1 MSCVRR
7 LWKRRNNLSARL
19 TRTYALLFAAT
30 TLVLSLCVF
39 VTSVHFL
46 LNRRRTELAGS
57 LRNISEIFLEEVADG
72 HDPTDPNV
80 LWELNTDEDVVLLF
94 LASDGTVASRAGY
107 FEVDVAGIP
116 DCVGKTVFHKE
127 DDGSALLA
135 RSMPVLINGEAA
147 GTLMAVKRFDR
158 EYTFLAMLARL
169 LLILNVCG
177 ALAALG
183 VGKIASRK
191 MLAPLSAIIRR
202 ARSIDGGALRTRV
215 ELPPEDDELRLLA
228 QTLNDML
235 DRMEDAF
242 ARQGQFTQDAS
253 HELRTPLAVLQG
265 NAELLSR
272 WGREDPAVLEKCV
285 AAICRQTEYMTR
297 LTENLLFL
305 TRGDRGAQAMTRES
319 LDAARFLNDL
329 LAEKREIDPAH
340 PYQMQV
346 EPGLRV
352 YADEALLRQLFFI
365 LLDNAARYTPA
376 GGSIFVCAASD
387 GDGACLSVRD
397 EGCGV
402 PADQLDKIFERF
414 YRVDKARDRSTGG
427 TGLGLSIAKTIV
439 RMHGGTIRA
448 QQPDGPGLLVTVHL
462 PAEPPRED
470 A

>member
-1 MSCVRR
+1 M
-7 LWKRRNNLSARL
+7 LSSP
-19 TRTYALLFAAT
+19 F
-30 TLVLSLCVF
+30 
-39 VTSVHFL
+39 
-46 LNRRRTELAGS
+46 
-57 LRNISEIFLEEVADG
+57 
-72 HDPTDPNV
+72 
-80 LWELNTDEDVVLLF
+80 W
-94 LASDGTVASRAGY
+94 
-107 FEVDVAGIP
+107 
-116 DCVGKTVFHKE
+116 E

-177 ALAALG
+177 ALVALG

-215 ELPPEDDELRLLA
+215 ELPPENDELRLLA

-285 AAICRQTEYMTR
+285 AAICRQTEYMTH

-305 TRGDRGAQAMTRES
+305 TRGDHGSQALEKKAVDIS
-319 LDAARFLNDL
+319 RFLDDL
-329 LAEKREIDPAH
+329 LAERREIDPTH
-340 PYQMQV
+340 PYETQA
-346 EPGLRV
+346 EAGLRV
-352 YADEALLRQLFFI
+352 YADESLLRQLLLI
-365 LLDNAARYTPA
+365 LLDNAARYTPT
-376 GGSIFVCAASD
+376 GGAIRVSVASD
-387 GDGACLSVRD
+387 ENGACLSVRD

-402 PADQLDKIFERF
+402 PADQLENIFERF
-414 YRVDKARDRSTGG
+414 YRVDKARDRATGG
-427 TGLGLSIAKTIV
+427 TGLGLSIARTIV
-439 RMHGGTIRA
+439 RMHGGDIRA
-448 QQPDGPGLLVTVHL
+448 QLPNGPGLLVTVHL
-462 PAEPPRED
+462 PARE
-470 A
+470 